1 MSALSPSPTQPPVT
15 ITTMSTTPAAP
26 AAPVTPTPAPIFDK
40 GLANTIAAETQMSF
54 IDGGKGVLEYVGI
67 EIDALARNS
76 SYEETVYLLWNT
88 KLPTQPEL
96 DALKTALQA
105 EYEIPDA
112 LYDMIKSFPK
122 DAVPMHALRT
132 LVSALALH
140 DADAVSSE
148 TTPEGIERAKRQA
161 LRLVAKTPT
170 LIANF
175 DRHRT
180 GKAFVRPNK
189 SYDIATNFLWMLNGE
204 KPTEAMAKGLDIC
217 LILHADHGLN
227 ASTFAARVTIATLSD
242 MYSAMTTAV
251 GTLKGPLHGGANEEV
266 MIMLDEIGSMD
277 NVEPYIKGKL
287 ERKELIM
294 GFGHRVYKAYDPRA
308 TYLKTFAKQIATDT
322 GNLKLFEMSQKIE
335 GLVLDAKAGKG
346 IFPNVDFYSATTYH
360 CLGITT
366 DLFTCMFAMSRM
378 SGWAGHCIEQLQ
390 DNRLI
395 RPQAKYNGPHA
406 APYVPMAQRG

>member
-1 MSALSPSPTQPPVT
+1 MSAVTSQQPAP
-15 ITTMSTTPAAP
+15 ITTMSTTTAPAAP
-26 AAPVTPTPAPIFDK
+26 AAPFFDK

-88 KLPTQPEL
+88 KLPTQAEL
-96 DALKTALQA
+96 NALKSALQA

-140 DADAVSSE
+140 DKDAESSE
-148 TTPEGIERAKRQA
+148 TTPAGIERAKRQA

-175 DRHRT
+175 DRHRS
-180 GKAFVRPNK
+180 GKPFVRPNK

-227 ASTFAARVTIATLSD
+227 ASTFAGRVTIATLSD

-360 CLGITT
+360 CLGIKT

-406 APYVPMAQRG
+406 APYIGMADRG

>member
-1 MSALSPSPTQPPVT
+1 MSAATSQQPVT

-26 AAPVTPTPAPIFDK
+26 AVTASAPIAAPIFDK

-67 EIDALARNS
+67 DIDALARNS
-76 SYEETVYLLWNT
+76 TYEETVYLLWNT
-88 KLPTQPEL
+88 KLPTQAEL
-96 DALKTALQA
+96 DALKGALQA

-112 LYDMIKSFPK
+112 IYDMIKSFPK

-148 TTPEGIERAKRQA
+148 TTPAGIESAKRQA

-204 KPTEAMAKGLDIC
+204 KPTEAMARGLDIC

-227 ASTFAARVTIATLSD
+227 ASTFAGRVTIATLSD

-277 NVEPYIKGKL
+277 NVEPFIKGKL

-322 GNLKLFEMSQKIE
+322 GNLKLFEMSQRIE

-406 APYVPMAQRG
+406 APYVPMAQRS

>member
-1 MSALSPSPTQPPVT
+1 MSAATSQQPVT

-26 AAPVTPTPAPIFDK
+26 AAPSAPIFDK

-96 DALKTALQA
+96 DALKAALQA

-180 GKAFVRPNK
+180 GVGQR
-189 SYDIATNFLWMLNGE
+189 IA
-204 KPTEAMAKGLDIC
+204 
-217 LILHADHGLN
+217 ADG
-227 ASTFAARVTIATLSD
+227 RGV
-242 MYSAMTTAV
+242 
-251 GTLKGPLHGGANEEV
+251 
-266 MIMLDEIGSMD
+266 
-277 NVEPYIKGKL
+277 
-287 ERKELIM
+287 
-294 GFGHRVYKAYDPRA
+294 RA
-308 TYLKTFAKQIATDT
+308 TGAGGSGGT
-322 GNLKLFEMSQKIE
+322 G
-335 GLVLDAKAGKG
+335 
-346 IFPNVDFYSATTYH
+346 
-360 CLGITT
+360 
-366 DLFTCMFAMSRM
+366 
-378 SGWAGHCIEQLQ
+378 
-390 DNRLI
+390 
-395 RPQAKYNGPHA
+395 
-406 APYVPMAQRG
+406 